1 MSTNKSDKES
11 FFINL
16 AILSKSKI
24 VFFDGLFLFT
34 NQLMSIS
41 KNQFKLIT
49 SLSQKKYRQKH
60 KLFIAEGV
68 KVVQELLNSSFDVET
83 LFCTDDFSLDIS
95 EEKIVRISENDLKK
109 VSNLKSP
116 NKVLGVFKIPE
127 QKILKNKGLII
138 ALDAINDPG
147 NLGTIIRLCDWF
159 GIDDLICSN
168 DTVDCY
174 NQKVVQASMGSLT
187 RVSIKY
193 LDLNKYLSVT
203 NLPTFIADMDGD
215 NVYKTSLPNEGV
227 LIMGNEANG
236 VSDRIKELITN
247 KISIPR
253 FGNVQETES
262 LNVATATAILLSEF
276 KRELI

>member
-1 MSTNKSDKES
+1 
-11 FFINL
+11 
-16 AILSKSKI
+16 
-24 VFFDGLFLFT
+24 
-34 NQLMSIS
+34 MSIS

-60 KLFIAEGV
+60 KLFIAEGI
-68 KVVQELLNSSFDVET
+68 KVVQEILNSSFELEM
-83 LFCTDDFSLDIS
+83 LFCTDDFSSDFS
-95 EEKIVRISENDLKK
+95 EEKTVRVSEADLKK
-109 VSNLKSP
+109 ISNLKTP
-116 NKVLGVFKIPE
+116 NKALGIFKIPDE
-127 QKILKNKGLII
+127 KLNLDKGLTV

-159 GIDDLICSN
+159 GVEELVCSK

-187 RVSIKY
+187 RISIRYVDLAKY
-193 LDLNKYLSVT
+193 LAETKK
-203 NLPTFIADMDGD
+203 PTFIADMDGE
-215 NVYKTSLPNEGV
+215 NVYKTNLPKQGV

-236 VSDRIKELITN
+236 VSNEIKNLITH

-253 FGNVQETES
+253 FGDTQETES

-276 KRELI
+276 KRSY